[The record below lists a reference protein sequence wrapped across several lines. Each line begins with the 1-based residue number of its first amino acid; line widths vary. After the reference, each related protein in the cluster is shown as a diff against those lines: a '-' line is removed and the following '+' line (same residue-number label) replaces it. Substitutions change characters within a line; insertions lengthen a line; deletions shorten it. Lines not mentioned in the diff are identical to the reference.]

1 MAVTIF
7 SSLERSI
14 TVKIIYAFIFCPCV
28 RNVPHIYTLFYIA
41 IDISQFYICVF
52 DVTSV
57 EVNT

>member
-1 MAVTIF
+1 M
-7 SSLERSI
+7 SLTS
-14 TVKIIYAFIFCPCV
+14 
-28 RNVPHIYTLFYIA
+28 NTLFYIA